1 MKKGR
6 KMTKWL
12 AATALGLAL
21 TLAGCEDGAPE
32 QNLTTVKTANPH
44 SDQLKK
50 MSPLYRNLGLRRAIL
65 DSGQRCKNVIEAA
78 YQEDYKNM
86 AMWTARCSD
95 TGDFAIFIAANANV
109 QVRQCKDAG
118 TLGLPRC
125 RALPAKG

>member
-1 MKKGR
+1 
-6 KMTKWL
+6 MTKWL
-12 AATALGLAL
+12 AATALGLGLTL

-32 QNLTTVKTANPH
+32 ENRTTVKAANAH

-50 MSPLYRNLGLRRAIL
+50 MTPLYRNLGLRRAIL

-86 AMWTARCSD
+86 AMWGARCSD
-95 TGDFAIFIAANANV
+95 TGDFAIFIAANGDV

-118 TLGLPRC
+118 TLGLPQC
-125 RALPAKG
+125 RALPAKAQP